1 MEGVIPSIWKQ
12 GIINPIPKASTT
24 DRRDPLNYRGITVT
38 PACYKL
44 FCRILNARL
53 DKWEAENRILSDNQN
68 GFRKGR
74 ITIDHISSLT
84 TLIETRKVKK
94 KSTFAAFI
102 DFRKAYDSV
111 NRNILSEKLKNKG
124 IHGKMY
130 NALKV
135 IYDNVG
141 CTVRINGKLT
151 DWFNVGCG
159 LKQGCSLSS
168 ILFNLYIDDLVTKI
182 NALDTGI
189 DIGGEKV
196 GILLNSDDV
205 VLLSENERDLQTLL
219 NELNTWCLNNE
230 MSVNVSKSEVMHL
243 GLRRYNKQM

>member
-1 MEGVIPSIWKQ
+1 MENGFNSLLNPKHKSNVDIHCIENDGNDNSHFNGELLRAVYNLKNNKACGIDEIPNEVLKSGRLCNVLLSMFNECYMEGVIPSIWKQ

-74 ITIDHISSLT
+74 NTIDHISSLT

-94 KSTFAAFI
+94 KSTYAAFI

-168 ILFNLYIDDLVTKI
+168 ILFNLYI
-182 NALDTGI
+182 
-189 DIGGEKV
+189 
-196 GILLNSDDV
+196 
-205 VLLSENERDLQTLL
+205 
-219 NELNTWCLNNE
+219 
-230 MSVNVSKSEVMHL
+230 
-243 GLRRYNKQM
+243 